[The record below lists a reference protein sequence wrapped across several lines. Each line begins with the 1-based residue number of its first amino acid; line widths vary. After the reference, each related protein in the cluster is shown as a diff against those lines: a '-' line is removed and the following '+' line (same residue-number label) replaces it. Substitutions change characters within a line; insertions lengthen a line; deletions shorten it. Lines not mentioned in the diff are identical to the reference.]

1 MNKPRDLPE
10 LYLNRELGQLAF
22 NRRVLAQAENRATPL
37 LERLRFLCIV
47 SSNLDEFFEIRVS
60 GLKAEIEAGSP
71 ADRPGAHAP
80 PTRCSRRSR
89 AEAHELVAAQY
100 QLLNEEILPGL
111 AARGHPVPAP
121 GRFHRRRRPTGSR
134 PISSAR

>member
-71 ADRPGAHAP
+71 PIGPDRMRPDQVFAQVARGGARA
-80 PTRCSRRSR
+80 RRG
-89 AEAHELVAAQY
+89 AVPAAQR
-100 QLLNEEILPGL
+100 GG
-111 AARGHPVPAP
+111 AAGARGRGHPLPAA
-121 GRFHRRRRPTGSR
+121 R
-134 PISSAR
+134 PISPPRRPSGSRTTSSAR